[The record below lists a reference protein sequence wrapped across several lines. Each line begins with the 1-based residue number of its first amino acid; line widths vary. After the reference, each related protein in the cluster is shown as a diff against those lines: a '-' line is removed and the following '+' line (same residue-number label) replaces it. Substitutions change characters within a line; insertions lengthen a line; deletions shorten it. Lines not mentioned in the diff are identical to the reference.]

1 MGREGSYLQ
10 RTIGRDAFCE
20 TSDLVMIR
28 KLDSDPSTQ
37 RGTTLDVGL
46 SQSGRS
52 MRSKLV
58 QAMFKLQ
65 QELRDKS
72 IAVDR
77 LLRCFG
83 Q

>member
-1 MGREGSYLQ
+1 
-10 RTIGRDAFCE
+10 
-20 TSDLVMIR
+20 
-28 KLDSDPSTQ
+28 
-37 RGTTLDVGL
+37 
-46 SQSGRS
+46 

-77 LLRCFG
+77 LLRVFG